1 MINADYFEFMNSTL
15 NKFKDKG
22 KFSFKSTDSLSKVC
36 NAPDNKNGVYLLFRT
51 IDNEKELIYIGISGL
66 LQPDGS
72 VKTRKGGMRDRIIN
86 GKQFE
91 ERKARRQAWPNKMK
105 EDLIEEINIDWYV
118 TIDDEYFD
126 IPREL
131 ERMLLE
137 KHLELHARLPLW
149 NKEI

>member
-1 MINADYFEFMNSTL
+1 MIKLEYIEIMNSIL
-15 NKFKDKG
+15 G
-22 KFSFKSTDSLSKVC
+22 KFSDKGTFIFKVTDSLSEVC

-51 IDNEKELIYIGISGL
+51 IDGKKELIYVGISGL

-72 VKTRKGGMRDRIIN
+72 VKTRKGGMRDRLIN

-91 ERKARRQAWPNKMK
+91 ERKARRHAWPNKMK
-105 EDLIEEINIDWYV
+105 EDLIEEIYIDWYV
-118 TIDDEYFD
+118 TIDDVIFD
-126 IPREL
+126 IPRDL

-137 KHLELHARLPLW
+137 KHLELHSRLPLW